1 MAQFPPRRRSPGS
14 DWFRR
19 VNDYLTPTVKALVIA
34 DAAVYLFFVLVPLSR
49 AFIEAHLTLTP
60 GFFAGELWQ
69 PITALFVHLDFLN
82 FLFNLIGLWSVGST
96 IDRARGTRRF
106 LSLFFGTGV
115 LANLAIAAFYRHYPA
130 APVSLHDGAMFSV
143 VALFVAN
150 ARIFGRQRAQ
160 VWPIPIFLQARFVT
174 LIIVGFLSLS
184 FATRGRL
191 DLLTALAVTIVFGY
205 FAAAPGGL
213 TAIRVFLANA
223 RDAARARRIRRR
235 FGVIEGGERPPKKK
249 YVN

>member
-1 MAQFPPRRRSPGS
+1 MASTTTGTGASTSTTPSARAIRTAPWNDRSRRGLLSSNLMAQFPPRRRSPGS

-34 DAAVYLFFVLVPLSR
+34 DAAVYLFFVLVPPSR

-106 LSLFFGTGV
+106 LTLFFVTGV

-150 ARIFGRQRAQ
+150 ARI
-160 VWPIPIFLQARFVT
+160 
-174 LIIVGFLSLS
+174 
-184 FATRGRL
+184 
-191 DLLTALAVTIVFGY
+191 
-205 FAAAPGGL
+205 
-213 TAIRVFLANA
+213 
-223 RDAARARRIRRR
+223 
-235 FGVIEGGERPPKKK
+235 
-249 YVN
+249 